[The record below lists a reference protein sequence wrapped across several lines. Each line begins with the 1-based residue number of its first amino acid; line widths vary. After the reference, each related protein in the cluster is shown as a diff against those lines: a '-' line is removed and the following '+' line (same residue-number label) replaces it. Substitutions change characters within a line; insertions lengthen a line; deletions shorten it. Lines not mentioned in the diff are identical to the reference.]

1 VSSIDPQFAA
11 DFTDRYAP
19 YLNPLPEVNSFR
31 EFARFVPNAQ
41 RAGRQFRGP
50 IQSAISHGITIDI
63 TGTAYALN
71 AARPAGEQEYI
82 LDAPDILLRETF
94 PYSAM
99 LKASNGVSKDGQ
111 AAAYWAP
118 LDKVMMTMLRGIDH
132 YTEIAMLFGCGSGA
146 TILSDIGVVATTA
159 VGAGTGPNYGS
170 ATHPLVQLTAQSWAA
185 GLWNN
190 AGNGGNSSG
199 GMLVDIMNAAGT
211 ATVETGV
218 AIEGVGDPALCQV
231 QMFKTGSAV
240 AVTTGTRIVP
250 AGWFQK
256 SCAGVQGWLQ
266 NTGTLANISA
276 ATNVFWRPR
285 QFSAG
290 NAAMTRSKVLQICA
304 KLFPNGATKGLV
316 AFANAH
322 TFADLA
328 EETSVPTSAGGQW
341 FENGAETRVQGAT
354 KLEYLSPVGK
364 VEVRLHEYQKQ
375 GVMFFLEP
383 GNTVRIGAADT
394 TVRGAQGGEGFF
406 LELPNNAG
414 SEVRCTS
421 QQAPFIRYPYRC
433 AIATNITSTGQDT
446 SGS

>member
-1 VSSIDPQFAA
+1 MSSIDPQFAF

-50 IQSAISHGITIDI
+50 LQSAISHGQTIDT

-71 AARPAGEQEYI
+71 PARPAAEVEYI
-82 LDAPDILLRETF
+82 LDAPDLLLRETF

-111 AAAYWAP
+111 AAAYWQP

-132 YTEIAMLFGCGSGA
+132 YTEIAMLFGPGAGA

-159 VGAGTGPNYGS
+159 VAGGTGPNYGS
-170 ATHPLVQLTAQSWAA
+170 ATHPLVQMTAASWSPA
-185 GLWNN
+185 LWTN
-190 AGNGGNSSG
+190 ASAGGNASG
-199 GMLVDIMNAAGT
+199 GMLVDVLNAAGT
-211 ATVETGV
+211 ATVETNV
-218 AIEGVGDPALCQV
+218 QVEGVGDPALCQV
-231 QMFKTGSAV
+231 QMFKTASAV
-240 AVTTGTRIVP
+240 AVTTGTRFLP
-250 AGWFQK
+250 AGWFGK
-256 SCAGVQGWLQ
+256 GCAGVQGWLQ
-266 NTGTLANISA
+266 NTGTLANINA
-276 ATNVFWRPR
+276 ATNVFWRAR

-290 NAAMTRSKVLQICA
+290 GALTRAKILQICA
-304 KLFPNGATKGLV
+304 KLFANGATKGLV
-316 AFANAH
+316 AFVNAH

-328 EETSVPTSAGGQW
+328 EETSLPSSSGGQW
-341 FENGAETRVQGAT
+341 FENGAESRVQGAT
-354 KLEYLSPVGK
+354 KLEYVSPVGR

-375 GVMFFLEP
+375 GVAFFLEP

-406 LELPNNAG
+406 LELPSNAG

-433 AIATNITSTGQDT
+433 AIATGIVNTGQDT

>member
-1 VSSIDPQFAA
+1 VSAIDPQFAY

-50 IQSAISHGITIDI
+50 IQSAISHGQTIDI

-99 LKASNGVSKDGQ
+99 LKASNGVSKEGQ

-132 YTEIAMLFGCGSGA
+132 YTEIAMLFGPGSGS
-146 TILSDIGVVATTA
+146 TILSDIGQLASSGFLVS
-159 VGAGTGPNYGS
+159 GGPNYGS
-170 ATHPLVQLTAQSWAA
+170 SPLVKLTAQSWAP

-199 GMLVDIMNAAGT
+199 GMLVDILNSAGT
-211 ATVETGV
+211 AIVASGV
-218 AIEGVGDPALCQV
+218 NVVGVGDPALCQV
-231 QMFKTGSAV
+231 QFGTSGTAV
-240 AVTTGTRIVP
+240 AVAASQRIVP
-250 AGWFQK
+250 AGWYQK

-266 NTGTLANISA
+266 NTGTLANINA
-276 ATNVFWRPR
+276 ANNVFWRAR
-285 QFSAG
+285 QFDASG
-290 NAAMTRSKVLQICA
+290 AALTRAKILQLCA
-304 KLFPNGATKGLV
+304 KLFANGAKNGLV
-316 AFANAH
+316 GFVNAH

-328 EETSVPTSAGGQW
+328 EETTAPGSGNTTGGQW

-364 VEVRLHEYQKQ
+364 VEIRLHEYQKQ
-375 GVMFFLEP
+375 GVAFFLEP
-383 GNTVRIGAADT
+383 GQTVRIGAADT

-421 QQAPFIRYPYRC
+421 QQAPFIRYPYRS
-433 AIATNITSTGQDT
+433 AIVTNIVSAGQDA
-446 SGS
+446 